1 MEKKVFYKE
10 IEGQIIFYN
19 GESIIL
25 GEWRI
30 INPTEEQLLEAGWMI
45 WIPEEHPIP
54 PRTLEQAKDE
64 MLAKID
70 EYDDSTSV
78 NGIIVNGVEL
88 WIPAEQRAILKTS
101 VDAYQTLGIDSI
113 TKVWEGVEY
122 TATADQWLYMIAT
135 VEVYASECFNVTAR
149 HKAAVMA
156 LDNIEDVDGYAYTED
171 YPEKPNFTVDNNV
184 ENNIENPNNLN

>member
-10 IEGQIIFYN
+10 IEGQIVFYK

-25 GEWRI
+25 GEWQI
-30 INPTEEQLLEAGWMI
+30 INPTEEQLLEAGWLI
-45 WIPEEHPIP
+45 WIPEEHPLP
-54 PRTLEQAKDE
+54 PRTLAQAKNE
-64 MLAKID
+64 MIARIE
-70 EYDDSTSV
+70 EYDDSPSV
-78 NGIIVNGVEL
+78 NGIIVNDVEL

-101 VDAYQTLGIDSI
+101 VDAYKTLGIENI

-149 HKAAVMA
+149 HKAAVMV